1 MQSIRCSSLAS
12 SGTSRGSTAASF
24 VCSSSSLASRIT
36 LWCSTADSTY
46 SCPTVLLFNPGLR
59 RSPCCSEA
67 ASKLLLRI
75 FPTCLLLQPGLQ
87 WILLT
92 FHRLNHQQTADKNR
106 WSMANFG
113 DPPKVWLGG
122 GSCWVDS
129 TLCTVPW

>member
-36 LWCSTADSTY
+36 FWCSTADSIAAQLA
-46 SCPTVLLFNPGLR
+46 SCSTLASGGAPVVLKQPPN
-59 RSPCCSEA
+59 CCCGS
-67 ASKLLLRI
+67 
-75 FPTCLLLQPGLQ
+75 CLLLQPGLQ

-92 FHRLNHQQTADKNR
+92 FHLLNHQQTADKNR